1 LLLFKYP
8 ALKHILSAAL
18 LVSGA
23 AILTCGQTPAK
34 KQNNRPPE
42 LAPTV
47 TIPANP
53 PAVSA
58 SPSAAS
64 LGTYTYEFSQ
74 PHFLITHVLVEHD
87 SAGHGRLLLERLGET
102 TPIIEPLEVSA
113 AALARITALWQ
124 ALRFLD
130 SETNYQS
137 EKQFPHMG
145 TVRLSMRS
153 GSRFR
158 NSEFNWTHNSDAAAL
173 VNEYRRLA
181 DQGTFIFDITVARE
195 NRPLDAP
202 KLMDQLEIMLKGS
215 GLSDPQQLVPLLREL
230 KTDERIPLMARNHAA
245 RLLKKIEK

>member
-1 LLLFKYP
+1 MLLVKHT

-53 PAVSA
+53 PVVSVSPSQA
-58 SPSAAS
+58 SP
-64 LGTYTYEFSQ
+64 GTYTYEFSQ

-87 SAGHGRLLLERLGET
+87 SAGHGRLILERLGET
-102 TPIIEPLEVSA
+102 TPIIEPLEISV
-113 AALARITALWQ
+113 AALGRITALWQ
-124 ALRFLD
+124 SLRFLD

-145 TVRLSMRS
+145 TVRLSMRV
-153 GSRFR
+153 GSRSR
-158 NSEFNWTHNSDAAAL
+158 KTEFNWTHNSDAAAL
-173 VNEYRRLA
+173 ANEYRRLA
-181 DQGTFIFDITVARE
+181 DQGKFIFDMTVARE

-230 KTDERIPLMARNHAA
+230 NTDERIPLMARNHAA

>member
-1 LLLFKYP
+1 LLLAKDT

-42 LAPTV
+42 LAPSV

-58 SPSAAS
+58 SPAQASA
-64 LGTYTYEFSQ
+64 GTYIYEFSQ

-87 SAGHGRLLLERLGET
+87 ATGRGRLILEHLGET
-102 TPIIEPLEVSA
+102 TPIIEPLEISA
-113 AALARITALWQ
+113 AALGRITALWQ
-124 ALRFLD
+124 SLRFLD

-145 TVRLSMRS
+145 TVRLSMRI

-158 NSEFNWTHNSDAAAL
+158 KSEFNWTHNTDAAAL
-173 VNEYRRLA
+173 ANEYRRVA
-181 DQGTFIFDITVARE
+181 DQGKFIFDMTVARE

-230 KTDERIPLMARNHAA
+230 NTDERIPLMARNHAA